1 MNPEPPIILTIQFDE
16 KSDLLFRELRRA
28 HYPQD
33 IDRVAAHLTLFHN
46 LPGTEEKLILAETA
60 ALAAKTAPF
69 RVRVAGPMRLGRGVA
84 LKIESE
90 TLDAL
95 RASLA
100 DRFRPWLKGH
110 DREKFRAHVTVQNK
124 VAAHEAAALFDH
136 LGAQAAFD
144 AIAEGIQLWLYVNK
158 SWRPIASV
166 PFQGPQG
173 VARP

>member
-1 MNPEPPIILTIQFDE
+1 LNPEPPIILTIQFDE
-16 KSDLLFRELRRA
+16 KSDGLFQEMRRA
-28 HYPQD
+28 HYPRE

-46 LPGTEEKLILAETA
+46 LPGAEEKSILAAAA
-60 ALAAKTAPF
+60 ALAMKTAPF
-69 RVRVAGPMRLGRGVA
+69 RARVAGPMRLGRGVA

-100 DRFRPWLKGH
+100 ERFRPWLKGH

-124 VAAHEAAALFDH
+124 VASHEAAALFDR
-136 LGAQAAFD
+136 LGEQAAFD
-144 AIAEGIQLWLYVNK
+144 AIAEGVQLWRYVDK
-158 SWRPIASV
+158 RWRPIASV

-173 VARP
+173 AARP